1 MYFTHMTSLELK
13 IPPPV
18 QALLTLIGMW
28 LVARYSPSFSFVL
41 PWRTGLAIL
50 LASAG
55 ILCILTGVL
64 AFRKAMTT
72 VNPLNP
78 DATAAMVTSGIYRLS
93 RNPMYLGLL
102 LALTGCAIYLANA
115 LAFLFLPVFVACI
128 SRLQIVPEERALAAK
143 FGDAFA
149 AYKRSVRRWL

>member
-1 MYFTHMTSLELK
+1 MY
-13 IPPPV
+13 
-18 QALLTLIGMW
+18 W
-28 LVARYSPSFSFVL
+28 
-41 PWRTGLAIL
+41 
-50 LASAG
+50 
-55 ILCILTGVL
+55 
-64 AFRKAMTT
+64 
-72 VNPLNP
+72 
-78 DATAAMVTSGIYRLS
+78 
-93 RNPMYLGLL
+93 GLL